1 VSDALWRWDPN
12 PASAVTTFHLAF
24 NAVLAVACIGTLG
37 PAARILSWMFP
48 EKLKHQA
55 EIVSPLFLD
64 TAALETPYLALA
76 NAAREILR
84 MGDLVD
90 AMLRLVPMAMS
101 THDKTT
107 AAQATRL
114 GRELD
119 TLHEAVKSYLAKLD
133 RADLT
138 ERDTVRLSDLIEFA
152 VNIGHA
158 GDMLERRIALAASR
172 PEAIVG
178 DLDRDAAL
186 RIQARVGSELKLALS
201 TMMTE
206 DQRSARELIDA
217 KRAVNDAERMASR
230 DHLARLGGGDEAAL
244 GASSPF
250 LSMLRDLKMVNSHLA
265 SIGYAVL
272 EPRDRTTSV
281 SPVTETSPHS
291 VLEDM

>member
-1 VSDALWRWDPN
+1 VLLLAGYVAFKRSPKGRSRDLGRVGIGLGLMLLALHGLVETIQPVSNAPVLREILGALTGDP
-12 PASAVTTFHLAF
+12 A
-24 NAVLAVACIGTLG
+24 
-37 PAARILSWMFP
+37 
-48 EKLKHQA
+48 
-55 EIVSPLFLD
+55 LD
-64 TAALETPYLALA
+64 ALETPYLALA

-119 TLHEAVKSYLAKLD
+119 TLHEAVKSCLAKLD

-158 GDMLERRIALAASR
+158 GDILERRIALAANR

-178 DLDRDAAL
+178 DLDRDAAV
-186 RIQARVGSELKLALS
+186 RIQAWVGSEPKLALS

-230 DHLARLGGGDEAAL
+230 DHLARLGGGDEAAR
-244 GASSPF
+244 GAS
-250 LSMLRDLKMVNSHLA
+250 
-265 SIGYAVL
+265 
-272 EPRDRTTSV
+272 
-281 SPVTETSPHS
+281 PHYS
-291 VLEDM
+291 